1 MVVLVVATPG
11 GGVTGLAGP
20 RLEFPARISARV
32 RLVRTGRRP
41 AYGDGGAARP
51 EGGGGGG
58 GGGGG
63 AAAAGAGAE
72 GVALM
77 VTLFCTLGDPGVGA
91 VAGAGC
97 SMEGGGGRGLL

>member
-1 MVVLVVATPG
+1 MVVLVVATAG

-63 AAAAGAGAE
+63 AAAAGAE

-77 VTLFCTLGDPGVGA
+77 VTLFCTLGDPGAGA

>member
-1 MVVLVVATPG
+1 MVLLVVATPG

-63 AAAAGAGAE
+63 AAAAGAE

-77 VTLFCTLGDPGVGA
+77 VTLFCTLGDPGAGA